1 MVNLHECLHAKKV
14 QQPRTDPQVNHC
26 IWLCSIKGLQLTSN
40 SLCYEEIKLE
50 DGNQEVAPKEQP
62 NHSGMNDWV
71 LDIRINLPQVP
82 EQLKRIYNVQNG
94 TNDISSRGL
103 FDDLDTE
110 ASASGS
116 LHPMKR
122 QQTLDT
128 SSSLGRRE
136 LNNVASNWI
145 RLNVGGKIFQTTRDT
160 LMKVPGSFLYRLC
173 QDDKR
178 LPSVKDETGAY
189 LIDRDADYFSP
200 VLNYL
205 RHGRLVINPGLAD
218 EGVLEEAEF
227 YNLPQLVHL
236 VNERIHEKE
245 RNASEVG
252 RFKSVYRVMQCHE
265 EELTTFISG
274 TSDGWKIVQV
284 LPVQTKYQD
293 YNVDRQQE
301 YLCIVVSEC
310 PDNGSVSDSRDRATL
325 LQQKARH
332 N

>member
-1 MVNLHECLHAKKV
+1 MNSDA
-14 QQPRTDPQVNHC
+14 
-26 IWLCSIKGLQLTSN
+26 LQ
-40 SLCYEEIKLE
+40 
-50 DGNQEVAPKEQP
+50 
-62 NHSGMNDWV
+62 NHSAV
-71 LDIRINLPQVP
+71 ETLP
-82 EQLKRIYNVQNG
+82 EQLKRMYNLQNG
-94 TNDISSRGL
+94 TNDVSIRTNV
-103 FDDLDTE
+103 FDDLDVDGSVT
-110 ASASGS
+110 GS
-116 LHPMKR
+116 LHSRDR
-122 QQTLDT
+122 QQALDT
-128 SSSLGRRE
+128 SPSLPR
-136 LNNVASNWI
+136 NWI

-160 LMKVPGSFLYRLC
+160 LMRVPGSFLYRLC

-205 RHGRLVINPGLAD
+205 RHGRLIINPGLAD

-245 RNASEVG
+245 RSATDVG
-252 RFKSVYRVMQCHE
+252 RFKSVYRVIQCHE
-265 EELTTFISG
+265 EELTTFISA

-284 LPVQTKYQD
+284 LPVQSRYQD
-293 YNVDRQQE
+293 YTVDRQQE
-301 YLCIVVSEC
+301 YLCIVVREC
-310 PDNGSVSDSRDRATL
+310 PDNGSVNDSRDRATL

>member
-1 MVNLHECLHAKKV
+1 MNSDTM
-14 QQPRTDPQVNHC
+14 QNH
-26 IWLCSIKGLQLTSN
+26 N
-40 SLCYEEIKLE
+40 SVETL
-50 DGNQEVAPKEQP
+50 
-62 NHSGMNDWV
+62 
-71 LDIRINLPQVP
+71 P
-82 EQLKRIYNVQNG
+82 EQLKRMYNLQNG
-94 TNDISSRGL
+94 SNDVSIRGSV
-103 FDDLDTE
+103 FEDGDG
-110 ASASGS
+110 AGNGS
-116 LHPMKR
+116 LHSR
-122 QQTLDT
+122 EWQQSIDRRDLGGT
-128 SSSLGRRE
+128 S
-136 LNNVASNWI
+136 SNWI

-178 LPSVKDETGAY
+178 LPSVKIFQTTRDTLMKVPGSFLYRLCQDDKRLPSVKGRWTVRTNVNCLSEALKGPLHVFSSYLMLSSQDETGAY

-205 RHGRLVINPGLAD
+205 RHGRLIINPGLAE

-245 RNASEVG
+245 RSATEAG
-252 RFKSVYRVMQCHE
+252 RFKSVYRVIQCHE
-265 EELTTFISG
+265 EELTTFISA

-293 YNVDRQQE
+293 YTVDRQQE
-301 YLCIVVSEC
+301 YLCIVVREC
-310 PDNGSVSDSRDRATL
+310 LDNGSVSDSRDRATL

>member
-1 MVNLHECLHAKKV
+1 M
-14 QQPRTDPQVNHC
+14 
-26 IWLCSIKGLQLTSN
+26 N
-40 SLCYEEIKLE
+40 S
-50 DGNQEVAPKEQP
+50 DAMQ
-62 NHSGMNDWV
+62 NHSSV
-71 LDIRINLPQVP
+71 ETLP
-82 EQLKRIYNVQNG
+82 EQLKRMYNLQNG
-94 TNDISSRGL
+94 SNDVSIRGSV
-103 FDDLDTE
+103 FEDGDG
-110 ASASGS
+110 AGNGS
-116 LHPMKR
+116 LHSR
-122 QQTLDT
+122 EWQQSIDRRDLGG
-128 SSSLGRRE
+128 SS
-136 LNNVASNWI
+136 SNWI

-205 RHGRLVINPGLAD
+205 RHGRLIINPGLAE

-245 RNASEVG
+245 RSATEAG
-252 RFKSVYRVMQCHE
+252 RFKSVYRVIQCHE
-265 EELTTFISG
+265 EELTTFISA

-293 YNVDRQQE
+293 YTVDRQQE
-301 YLCIVVSEC
+301 YLCIVVREC
-310 PDNGSVSDSRDRATL
+310 LDNGSVSDSRDRATL

>member
-1 MVNLHECLHAKKV
+1 M
-14 QQPRTDPQVNHC
+14 
-26 IWLCSIKGLQLTSN
+26 N
-40 SLCYEEIKLE
+40 SDSL
-50 DGNQEVAPKEQP
+50 P
-62 NHSGMNDWV
+62 NHNAV
-71 LDIRINLPQVP
+71 ETLP
-82 EQLKRIYNVQNG
+82 EQLKRMYNLQNG
-94 TNDISSRGL
+94 TNEAPIRANV
-103 FDDLDTE
+103 FDDLDVD
-110 ASASGS
+110 GS
-116 LHPMKR
+116 VTSSIHSRDR

-128 SSSLGRRE
+128 SSTSLSRRD
-136 LNNVASNWI
+136 LSSTANNWI

-160 LMKVPGSFLYRLC
+160 LMRVPGSFLYRLC

-205 RHGRLVINPGLAD
+205 RHGRLIINPGLAD

-236 VNERIHEKE
+236 VNERIHERE
-245 RNASEVG
+245 RSSNETG
-252 RFKSVYRVMQCHE
+252 RFKSVYRVIQCHE
-265 EELTTFISG
+265 EELTTFISA

-284 LPVQTKYQD
+284 LPVQSRYQD
-293 YNVDRQQE
+293 YTVDRQQE
-301 YLCIVVSEC
+301 YLCIVVREC

>member
-1 MVNLHECLHAKKV
+1 M
-14 QQPRTDPQVNHC
+14 
-26 IWLCSIKGLQLTSN
+26 N
-40 SLCYEEIKLE
+40 SDTL
-50 DGNQEVAPKEQP
+50 P
-62 NHSGMNDWV
+62 NHNAV
-71 LDIRINLPQVP
+71 ETLP
-82 EQLKRIYNVQNG
+82 EQLKRMYNLQNG
-94 TNDISSRGL
+94 TNDTPIRANV
-103 FDDLDTE
+103 FDELDVDG
-110 ASASGS
+110 SVSGS
-116 LHPMKR
+116 VHSRDR
-122 QQTLDT
+122 QQPLDT
-128 SSSLGRRE
+128 SSSSLSRRD
-136 LNNVASNWI
+136 LSSTANNWI

-160 LMKVPGSFLYRLC
+160 LMRVPGSFLYRLC

-205 RHGRLVINPGLAD
+205 RHGRLIINPGLAD

-236 VNERIHEKE
+236 VNERIHERE
-245 RNASEVG
+245 RSSSEAG
-252 RFKSVYRVMQCHE
+252 RFKSVYRVIQCHE
-265 EELTTFISG
+265 EELTTFISA

-284 LPVQTKYQD
+284 LPVQSRYQD
-293 YNVDRQQE
+293 YTVDRQQE
-301 YLCIVVSEC
+301 YLCIVVREC